1 MAKKPKPPIKFTA
14 TLRLQITTDV
24 KHVKVSKKV
33 WDTLP
38 KERRSYY
45 MGSRTVKSVRGYD
58 RTVYCTIYREDIPVP
73 PYDNPAVERL
83 RRKLKQ
89 QRVAFMEMEDAE
101 YITFHSI
108 NNFVKE
114 KVNLW

>member
-38 KERRSYY
+38 KERRSYAMY
-45 MGSRTVKSVRGYD
+45 SRTVCNANGHKKEVWGY
-58 RTVYCTIYREDIPVP
+58 VYRQNIPVP
-73 PYDNPAVERL
+73 PYDNPAIERL
-83 RRKLKQ
+83 RRKLKA
-89 QRVAFMEMEDAE
+89 QRVAFMELEDAE
-101 YITFHSI
+101 YITFQSI